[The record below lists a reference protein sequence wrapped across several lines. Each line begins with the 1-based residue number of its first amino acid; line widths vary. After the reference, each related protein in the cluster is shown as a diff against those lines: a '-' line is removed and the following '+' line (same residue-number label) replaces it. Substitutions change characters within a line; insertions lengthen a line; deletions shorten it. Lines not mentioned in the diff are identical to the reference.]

1 MAKVANF
8 SAFLKNMTVQSG
20 VYIMRSSERQVLYV
34 GKAKNLKK
42 RLSNYFQ
49 NKAHPIK
56 TQQLMSLVCDIEVM
70 ITQDEVEALLLE
82 SEQIK
87 RFLPRYNV
95 LLKDDKSYPYIHISA
110 GKHPQMTLFRG
121 IKKTGS
127 YFGPYPSTYVVRQSI
142 HLLQKIFRIRT
153 CSNSTYANRSRPCLE
168 YQINRCSAPC
178 VGKITDEDYQ
188 SSIDLVSLF
197 LKGKG
202 KQVLNGIAE
211 KMQNASESLNYEQAS
226 FYRDQLIS
234 LRKIQEKQVNH
245 LDSDI
250 DVIYFLREQ
259 GVCCVQL
266 LFVRYGKQVSQ
277 QSFFPKNIS
286 EVSDEKVVSS
296 FIAQYYLERIRPS
309 EVVLNVLPED
319 RVLLEKSFKLKFIIQ
334 PKNEKNRLLKVTKI
348 NAKNSLRERLL
359 RFDKQQKQL
368 ARIQSFLGLKII
380 PNHIECFDIS
390 HMMGEATVASCVVF
404 HKGKPNKQQ
413 YRQFNIKDVI
423 AGDDYAAMKQ
433 VLFRRYVRLKK
444 EQKPLPDLILVDGG
458 LGQLHQAIAVLKE
471 LELDIQLVG
480 VAKGEG
486 RKAGLETLICLDE
499 NEQIQRIVLP
509 PDDIGL
515 TLINFVRDESHRFA
529 IKQHRSKRDKKRN
542 TSVLDN
548 IEGIGEKKRQTLLN
562 YFGGIQEIKKATIE
576 QLEQVSGINNILA
589 ENIFK
594 AMHK

>member
-1 MAKVANF
+1 MAKIINF

-20 VYIMRSSERQVLYV
+20 VYIMRSSEHQVLYV

-49 NKAHPIK
+49 NKVHPLK

-110 GKHPQMTLFRG
+110 AKHPQMTLFRG
-121 IKKTGS
+121 IKKTGA

-153 CSNSTYANRSRPCLE
+153 CSNSVYANRSRPCLE

-178 VGKITDEDYQ
+178 VGKITDEDYE

-197 LKGKG
+197 LKGKD
-202 KQVLNGIAE
+202 KQVLNDIAE
-211 KMQNASESLNYEQAS
+211 KMQNASEQENYEQAQ
-226 FYRDQLIS
+226 FHRDQLIS
-234 LRKIQEKQVNH
+234 LRKIQEKQTNH

-259 GVCCVQL
+259 GICCLQL

-296 FIAQYYLERIRPS
+296 FIAQYYLERARPS

-319 RVLLEKSFKLKFIIQ
+319 RELLEKSFKLKFIIQ
-334 PKNEKNRLLKVTKI
+334 PKNEKNRLLKITKI

-368 ARIQSFLGLKII
+368 LRIQSILGLKNL

-404 HKGKPNKQQ
+404 NKGKPNKQQ

-423 AGDDYAAMKQ
+423 AGDDYGAMKQ
-433 VLFRRYVRLKK
+433 VLFRRYARLKK
-444 EQKPLPDLILVDGG
+444 EEKSLPDLILVDGG

-471 LELDIQLVG
+471 LELEIQLVG

-499 NEQIQRIVLP
+499 NEQTQRIVLP

-529 IKQHRSKRDKKRN
+529 IKQHRLKRDKKRH

-548 IEGIGEKKRQTLLN
+548 IEGIGEKKRQVLLN

-576 QLEQVSGINNILA
+576 QLAKVSGINDVLA

-594 AMHK
+594 AMYK